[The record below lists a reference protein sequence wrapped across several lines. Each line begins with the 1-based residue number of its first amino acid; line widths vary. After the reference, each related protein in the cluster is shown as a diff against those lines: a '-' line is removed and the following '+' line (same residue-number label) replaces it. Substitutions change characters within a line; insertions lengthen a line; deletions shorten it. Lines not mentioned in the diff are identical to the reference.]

1 MTARRSFLGYA
12 VGATGAALLGGCT
25 PRTAQS
31 SGPADAP
38 AAPAELLLVRT
49 LDGLVVL
56 KAGTGQPTL
65 PRPAVIATADAGRVI
80 SAEATTTGTRV
91 VAHTPA
97 DGRVLAGSLLR
108 GTLTPR
114 VCSIDGRL
122 VALTTPPALAPAG
135 AGAAGRERTTIVVA
149 DSSGERVRLDLPGN
163 IEPEAFTTDGR
174 GLFVLDHLP
183 PARPDRYR
191 VRLLD
196 LHEGRLHPLYTRD
209 KVPVPA
215 GAEEEMR
222 GDGRQAVYDPA
233 RKMLYTLYT
242 HQPGH
247 QHTRDLLGAR
257 PGRPD
262 VHAFVHSLHLEQGW
276 AYCVD
281 LSAPF
286 GESPASGHT
295 LALGRQVYVV
305 STADRMVTSIAPDSL
320 QVSGVTPYDPPGAGG
335 AAARGSAAMA
345 ATADGRIVIGVDDR
359 VSVVPAGG
367 GPPLLSWSVTPPV
380 RGVALAPT
388 GDRVYVGLDGAVAA
402 YELAHGREVARVGV
416 PGLVELRLA
425 RPA

>member
-1 MTARRSFLGYA
+1 MTARRSLLGYA
-12 VGATGAALLGGCT
+12 AGAAGAALLSGCT
-25 PRTAQS
+25 PRTPRTAQP
-31 SGPADAP
+31 SGLAGGA
-38 AAPAELLLVRT
+38 AAPAELLLART

-56 KAGTGQPTL
+56 KAGTGEPTL
-65 PRPAVIATADAGRVI
+65 PGPAAVATVDARRVI
-80 SAEATTTGTRV
+80 STETTAAGTRV
-91 VAHTPA
+91 VTHDPA
-97 DGRVLAGSLLR
+97 DGRVLADGLLR
-108 GTLTPR
+108 GALIPR

-122 VALTTPPALAPAG
+122 VALTTPTRP
-135 AGAAGRERTTIVVA
+135 AGRERTTVVVA

-163 IEPEAFTTDGR
+163 LEPEAFTADGH

-196 LHEGRLHPLYTRD
+196 LPGSRLRPLHTRD
-209 KVPVPA
+209 KTPVPA

-257 PGRPD
+257 AGRP
-262 VHAFVHSLHLEQGW
+262 HLHGFVHSLHLEQGW

-281 LSAPF
+281 LPAPF

-295 LALGRQVYVV
+295 LALGGALHVV
-305 STADRMVTSIAPDSL
+305 STADRLVATVDTETL
-320 QVSGVTPYDPPGAGG
+320 TVSGVTPYGG
-335 AAARGSAAMA
+335 PETAVPATRGSAAVA
-345 ATADGRIVIGVDDR
+345 VTADGRLVIGVGDR
-359 VSVVPAGG
+359 VSVVSVDG
-367 GPPLLSWSVTPPV
+367 GPPLLTWPVTPPV

-402 YELAHGREVARVGV
+402 YELARGREVGRIGV
-416 PGLVELRLA
+416 PNLVELHLA
-425 RPA
+425 RRA